1 MSLTSYRA
9 APPRVNLRGKP
20 KLTGLEEPPNERA
33 AFAARGPVGGP
44 RCMSPKSVERFW
56 DNDMHQHNRN
66 EKIPLTS
73 NLDREFNVRLA
84 DLAATYSPA
93 S

>member
-1 MSLTSYRA
+1 
-9 APPRVNLRGKP
+9 
-20 KLTGLEEPPNERA
+20 
-33 AFAARGPVGGP
+33 
-44 RCMSPKSVERFW
+44 MSPKSVERFW

-66 EKIPLTS
+66 EKISLHPIS
-73 NLDREFNVRLA
+73 GCDFNVRLA

>member
-9 APPRVNLRGKP
+9 APPRVNLCGSMPLILLLRKNKRP
-20 KLTGLEEPPNERA
+20 LARPSTHWRAVFRIEKL
-33 AFAARGPVGGP
+33 
-44 RCMSPKSVERFW
+44 
-56 DNDMHQHNRN
+56 
-66 EKIPLTS
+66 
-73 NLDREFNVRLA
+73 FNVRLA

>member
-9 APPRVNLRGKP
+9 APPRVM
-20 KLTGLEEPPNERA
+20 
-33 AFAARGPVGGP
+33 GGF
-44 RCMSPKSVERFW
+44 E
-56 DNDMHQHNRN
+56 
-66 EKIPLTS
+66 EKIL
-73 NLDREFNVRLA
+73 LRFA

>member
-9 APPRVNLRGKP
+9 APSRVNHIKISFRLP
-20 KLTGLEEPPNERA
+20 KFHLAKRKGR
-33 AFAARGPVGGP
+33 FRGPKSPFGGP
-44 RCMSPKSVERFW
+44 Y
-56 DNDMHQHNRN
+56 DM
-66 EKIPLTS
+66 K
-73 NLDREFNVRLA
+73 RESYVRLA